1 MPVLA
6 DRPNRFTRLTA
17 WATLAAAGLA
27 CLPAQAADDSDA
39 LALEA
44 APAAPAASAAK
55 PLRVF
60 GEVAVGRIDQR
71 GGQPGLDSRRL
82 SLDLV
87 GSAALAP
94 GWRGVLSNRL
104 DHILPDDSGKGDTIN
119 SLREAYVSWQQ
130 DGGGLIVEFGRINLR
145 QGPAYGYNP
154 TDYFRS
160 GAIRAATTADP
171 FALRENRLGTVMLR
185 AQRLWAGDALTLAL
199 APKLADGP
207 SNQGASLDL
216 GATNDR
222 QRALLAWSHKFSDKF
237 SSQLSAY
244 TEQGG
249 WPQLGASATGLLG
262 EATVAHVELSSGR
275 TLPLLGQPLVVR
287 RREHVSTGLT
297 HTLANGLSM
306 TVEYEYNGSAPSQ
319 AEWNAASAGGP
330 LPLLAYLQAA
340 QVRQDNGGRQA
351 WLLYASLKDAG
362 FKRLD
367 ITALLRLNPSDNSRL
382 AWAEARYH
390 LGQADI
396 SLQWLSTH
404 GSALSEFG
412 VLPYRRQVQVLGTW
426 YF

>member
-1 MPVLA
+1 MPQLQVM
-6 DRPNRFTRLTA
+6 
-17 WATLAAAGLA
+17 AGLLA
-27 CLPAQAADDSDA
+27 MLAMLPISPALAADDADA

-44 APAAPAASAAK
+44 APAAPAAGAAK

-71 GGQPGLDSRRL
+71 GGQPALDSRRL

-87 GSAALAP
+87 ASATLAP
-94 GWRGVLSNRL
+94 GWRALLSNRL
-104 DHILPDDSGKGDTIN
+104 DHIRPDDSGKGDTIN

-160 GAIRAATTADP
+160 GAVRAATTADP

-185 AQRLWAGDALTLAL
+185 AQRLWADDSLTLAL
-199 APKLADGP
+199 APKLADAP
-207 SNQGASLDL
+207 SATGASLDL

-222 QRALLAWSHKFSDKF
+222 QRALLAWGHKLSDKV
-237 SSQLSAY
+237 SGQLSAY
-244 TEQGG
+244 TEQGA
-249 WPQLGASATGLLG
+249 WPQLGASATGLVG
-262 EATVAHVELSSGR
+262 EATVAHIELSSGR
-275 TLPLLGQPLVVR
+275 TLPLLGQPLVVKR
-287 RREHVSTGLT
+287 RGHASSGLT
-297 HTLANGLSM
+297 HTLANGLSL
-306 TVEYEYNGSAPSQ
+306 TAEYELNGSAPSQ
-319 AEWNAASAGGP
+319 AEWDAAAAAGP
-330 LPLLAYLQAA
+330 LPLLGYLQAA

-351 WLLYASLKDAG
+351 WLLYASKKDAG

-367 ITALLRLNPSDNSRL
+367 ITALLRLNPSDSSRL
-382 AWAEARYH
+382 FWAEARYH
-390 LGQADI
+390 LGPADL
-396 SLQWLSTH
+396 SLQWLATL

>member
-1 MPVLA
+1 MKLPKMPLLA
-6 DRPNRFTRLTA
+6 SLLTA
-17 WATLAAAGLA
+17 LAAGPALA
-27 CLPAQAADDSDA
+27 ATDDTDA

-44 APAAPAASAAK
+44 APAAPAASTSK

-71 GGQPGLDSRRL
+71 GGQPALDSRRA

-87 GSAALAP
+87 GSLSLAP
-94 GWRGVLSNRL
+94 GWRAVLSNRL

-154 TDYFRS
+154 TDYFRT
-160 GAIRAATTADP
+160 GAVRAATTADP

-199 APKLADGP
+199 APKLADAP
-207 SNQGASLDL
+207 SNEGSSLDL

-237 SSQLSAY
+237 SGQLSAY

-249 WPQLGASATGLLG
+249 WAQLGASATGLLG
-262 EATVAHVELSSGR
+262 EATVAHVEWSSGR
-275 TLPLLGQPLVVR
+275 TLPLLGTPLVKR
-287 RREHVSTGLT
+287 RQHVSTGLT
-297 HTLANGLSM
+297 HTLANGLSL
-306 TVEYEYNGSAPSQ
+306 TAEYEYNGSAPSQ
-319 AEWNAASAGGP
+319 AEWDAAGRAGP
-330 LPLLAYLQAA
+330 LPLLGYLQAA
-340 QVRQDNGGRQA
+340 QTRQDNGARQA
-351 WLLYASLKDAG
+351 WLLYASQKDAG
-362 FKRLD
+362 IKKLD
-367 ITALLRLNPSDNSRL
+367 ITALVRLNASDSSRL
-382 AWAEARYH
+382 FWAEARYH
-390 LGQADI
+390 LGSADI